1 MHTKKLPERKAS
13 RWLRVLTF
21 WKGLMATPPQL
32 AGYGGV
38 FHGQAKTWAPRLSA
52 RTPSDAE
59 PTLVPCRA
67 YRPHWSPGDCPRPH
81 VCWKNLRKK
90 NAL

>member
-21 WKGLMATPPQL
+21 WTGLMATPAQL

-38 FHGQAKTWAPRLSA
+38 FHGQAKTRAPRLSA
-52 RTPSDAE
+52 RAP
-59 PTLVPCRA
+59 RMQ
-67 YRPHWSPGDCPRPH
+67 SPP
-81 VCWKNLRKK
+81 
-90 NAL
+90 